1 MLLKVRDHQNTNREI
16 LQPCTVTCTV
26 PGAQFSRLWNC
37 ASSLQ
42 VCDAAGAVA
51 AQLHQFP
58 STWHWS
64 MRMMRRPSARTAFSS
79 FCICEA
85 VQHGVHPC
93 RVFSIMCITRKSVQ
107 RHLRT
112 SSTTTC
118 RPRTLAFGHMLGD
131 RGAKV
136 IPERQPV
143 KVETKRADAAR
154 KQLCS
159 GVFSVLRY
167 RDCSPWAKVGSRR
180 CARRAS
186 N

>member
-1 MLLKVRDHQNTNREI
+1 MLMTR
-16 LQPCTVTCTV
+16 C
-26 PGAQFSRLWNC
+26 
-37 ASSLQ
+37 
-42 VCDAAGAVA
+42 
-51 AQLHQFP
+51 
-58 STWHWS
+58 
-64 MRMMRRPSARTAFSS
+64 PSARAAFSS

-93 RVFSIMCITRKSVQ
+93 RVFSIKCITRVSVQ

-112 SSTTTC
+112 SSTTRC
-118 RPRTLAFGHMLGD
+118 RPRTLALGHMLGD
-131 RGAKV
+131 RDAKV

-167 RDCSPWAKVGSRR
+167 RDCRPWAKVGSRR
-180 CARRAS
+180 CDLLQLPDGARYDSAQLQHSCQSSSPAKPSR
-186 N
+186 